1 MSQYLKELK
10 KYMNTGNSS
19 FRERGFS
26 HNDNNEES
34 PSLRQEEKVNIKK
47 SAKESAIGWSV
58 ILGACLAI
66 ILAVTTYILEPVV
79 PTLYLMY
86 LQVAEVAAV
95 GVFAIYIISK
105 ISYSLSLAYSEQT
118 AKSIRSLI
126 RIAGAIIVI
135 AFVISYLSHDPILA
149 ASISTISG
157 LVIGFAASNLIGN
170 VIAGI
175 YLAMTRPFR
184 IGDRIKVFD
193 EDGRVSDIG
202 LIHTRLLLDNGDEML
217 ASNSSIVTT
226 NIILRK
232 KERENQ
238 EQ

>member
-1 MSQYLKELK
+1 
-10 KYMNTGNSS
+10 MNTGNRS
-19 FRERGFS
+19 FREQSFS
-26 HNDNNEES
+26 HNDNSEEERS
-34 PSLRQEEKVNIKK
+34 SLRQEEKVNINK

-58 ILGACLAI
+58 ILAVSLAI

-79 PTLYLMY
+79 HTLYLRY
-86 LQVAEVAAV
+86 LQVAEVAVV
-95 GVFAIYIISK
+95 GFLAIHTISK
-105 ISYSLSLAYSEQT
+105 ISYSFSLTYSEQT
-118 AKSIRSLI
+118 AKSIRGLI
-126 RIAGAIIVI
+126 RIAGAIILI

-170 VIAGI
+170 VIAGT
-175 YLAMTRPFR
+175 YLAITRPFR

-217 ASNSSIVTT
+217 ASNSSMVTT

-232 KERENQ
+232 KEDEKEKQ
-238 EQ
+238 

>member
-1 MSQYLKELK
+1 
-10 KYMNTGNSS
+10 MNTGNSS
-19 FRERGFS
+19 FREWGFS
-26 HNDNNEES
+26 HNDNNERS
-34 PSLRQEEKVNIKK
+34 SSLRQEEKANIEKN
-47 SAKESAIGWSV
+47 AKESAIGWLV
-58 ILGACLAI
+58 ILAACLAI
-66 ILAVTTYILEPVV
+66 LLAVTTYILEPIV
-79 PTLYLMY
+79 PTLYLRY
-86 LQVAEVAAV
+86 LQVTEVAVV
-95 GVFAIYIISK
+95 GFFAIHTISK
-105 ISYSLSLAYSEQT
+105 ISYRLSLAYSEQT
-118 AKSIRSLI
+118 ARSIRSLI
-126 RIAGAIIVI
+126 RIAGSVIVF
-135 AFVISYLSHDPILA
+135 AFIISYLSQDTILA

-175 YLAMTRPFR
+175 YLAITRPFR

-193 EDGRVSDIG
+193 QDGRVSDIG
-202 LIHTRLLLDNGDEML
+202 LIYTRLLLDNGDEML